1 MTIGLNRRF
10 ARLEACNPPPLRQR
24 YVFLRHHSLVDLQAA
39 TNRYLAEHNQGP
51 EALYL
56 DTKSDAI
63 IGEPSEGTE
72 RWIHPLVRCLK
83 RHAPN
88 AAEHSAPL
96 YRPETGKSLLLCQRA
111 QNQSAAYP
119 GFPPQRAAE
128 AS

>member
-1 MTIGLNRRF
+1 MTIGLNRRL
-10 ARLEACNPPPLRQR
+10 ARLEASDPPPLRQR

-88 AAEHSAPL
+88 AAGAQRATVQPRDGQEPATLP
-96 YRPETGKSLLLCQRA
+96 RA

-128 AS
+128 GS